1 MNPLSLTQMQVD
13 VTTRMGALSPA
24 TATGF
29 PTLDRAL
36 NGGLRAGTLL
46 SITGASGSGKT
57 ALALL
62 LAYMA
67 ARGRA
72 AVVFTSVALD
82 PTEVMARLAARALFR
97 ERPELGVHYG
107 AIWTGQ
113 AWQDELTRTP
123 VAAAI
128 DTVVKKVGA
137 HLHLHTAQP
146 FESTAELTACAAHLW
161 GRHERVVLF
170 VDGLESFRASG
181 GLDPAQASVANS
193 GFESRVSQV
202 AYELRQ
208 LAEQG
213 CAVVITGQPRVADL
227 ITPAATLAAELRLL
241 DTPAQAGSDRAG
253 WLGARPVELLLT
265 KNRLGTTGLVP
276 LRFMPGAA
284 VFEERTP

>member
-1 MNPLSLTQMQVD
+1 MQVD

-24 TATGF
+24 TPTGF

-36 NGGLRAGTLL
+36 NGGLRSGSLL
-46 SITGASGSGKT
+46 SLTGGSGTGKT

-72 AVVFTSVALD
+72 GVVFTSVALD
-82 PTEVMARLAARALFR
+82 PTEIMARLAARALLR
-97 ERPELGVHYG
+97 EHPELGVHYG
-107 AIWTGQ
+107 AIWSGQ
-113 AWQDELTRTP
+113 AFQDELTRAP
-123 VAAAI
+123 VTAAI

-137 HLHLHTAQP
+137 HLHLHAARP
-146 FESTAELTACAAHLW
+146 FESTTQLTACAAHLW
-161 GRHERVVLF
+161 GRHERVVLI
-170 VDGLESFRASG
+170 VDGLEAFRASG
-181 GLDPAQASVANS
+181 GSDAAEATLVNQ

-202 AYELRQ
+202 AWELRQ

-227 ITPAATLAAELRLL
+227 IAPAATLAAELRLL
-241 DTPAQAGSDRAG
+241 DTPPQAASDRAV